1 MKIKYLIIILASLSL
16 NAFAE
21 TPTDDTPPCEADK
34 PLPQGYRYAIITSDC
49 VYNENLTPVIKDG
62 LYGYANNQGKI
73 KIPAK
78 YQLAD
83 GFDDGLALVKFKD
96 KYGFINAKGNLVIKA
111 RYDDAWGFSDKR
123 AKVVKNGKILLID
136 TQGKTLKT
144 PKISDSDHWYSSGL
158 LAVKSGE
165 QGKQNGKWGYLDTQ
179 GKVAIDFTYDKADG
193 FSEGIANVGKTDSQG
208 VMRYGYIDRQGIQV
222 IPLTYTTP
230 SAFMNGVANV
240 VDDKGKFILIDT
252 QGKPITTNE
261 TANQQKE
268 NP

>member
-1 MKIKYLIIILASLSL
+1 MKIKYLIIILACLPLSVY
-16 NAFAE
+16 AF
-21 TPTDDTPPCEADK
+21 DDNDTPCEADK
-34 PLPQGYRYAIITSDC
+34 PLPKGYHYATTTSDC

-78 YQLAD
+78 YQSAD
-83 GFDDGLALVKFKD
+83 GFDDGLALVKLKD
-96 KYGFINAKGNLVIKA
+96 KYGFINTKGDLVIKA

-144 PKISDSDHWYSSGL
+144 PKISDSDHWYSNGL

-179 GKVAIDFTYDKADG
+179 GKVAINFTYDKADG
-193 FSEGIANVGKTDSQG
+193 FSEGLANVGKLDEKG
-208 VMRYGYIDRQGIQV
+208 VLRYGYIDRHGKQI
-222 IPLTYTTP
+222 IAPSYTTP
-230 SAFMNGVANV
+230 SAFINGVANV
-240 VDDKGKFILIDT
+240 VDDKGKFILIDS
-252 QGKPITTNE
+252 QGRPTTPKE